1 MFEILCDNLKRIV
14 AKYNVLIPWYIMTSF
29 ENDLETKKYFEEKK
43 YFNYPKEKIHFFMQ
57 GKLPILD
64 KEGKVILSGIG
75 QIKEASNGNGDLFK
89 AIAKAN
95 IVEDLKLQN
104 IKWVF
109 VGGVDNILQKL
120 VDPFFLGLSMEKGY
134 QISSKSAFKQ
144 KIGDK
149 ISVFCKKGGK
159 PSILEY
165 TYLTE
170 EMEKSKDKQGRDCF
184 RDINILCHL
193 FSIEILEKLNNIDL
207 PYHRTFKKNAFINYE
222 GVKEVPQKP
231 NSFKFEKFIFDAFE
245 KANDMLLLRVKEEEE
260 FAPIKD
266 FNGIYSPETA
276 TEKYIA
282 YWKQHGKIVKKRE
295 N

>member
-1 MFEILCDNLKRIV
+1 
-14 AKYNVLIPWYIMTSF
+14 MTSF
-29 ENDLETKKYFEEKK
+29 ENDLATKKYFEEKD
-43 YFNYPKEKIHFFMQ
+43 YFGYPKEKVHFFMQ

-75 QIKEASNGNGDLFK
+75 QIKEASNGNGDIFRAL
-89 AIAKAN
+89 AKAN
-95 IVEDLKLQN
+95 IIEKLKQQN
-104 IKWVF
+104 IKWIF

-120 VDPFFLGLSMEKGY
+120 IDPFFLGLTVEKGY

-144 KIGDK
+144 TVGDK
-149 ISVFCKKGGK
+149 ISVFCKKEGK

-193 FSIEILEKLNNIDL
+193 FSIEAIEKLKDIDL
-207 PYHRTFKKNAFINYE
+207 PYHRAFKKNAFINYE

-231 NSFKFEKFIFDAFE
+231 NSFKFEKFIFDAFAE
-245 KANDMLLLRVKEEEE
+245 FNDMLLLRVKEEEE

-266 FNGIYSPETA
+266 FTGIYSPETA
-276 TEKYIA
+276 IEKYIA
-282 YWKQHGKIVKKRE
+282 YWETKGQAIKRKE